1 MSNSLKE
8 LSFFQNKRPHDEG
21 RSPEQITVSSEERS
35 IGKRFSQVK
44 HLFAKNDEKIR
55 FFFRFKKVLL
65 KSPSFRGFLRFKG
78 HDYDLNTNIE
88 TDIGPVI
95 DQRDAAAIIKA
106 RKNQGYEPS

>member
-55 FFFRFKKVLL
+55 FFFVLKKC
-65 KSPSFRGFLRFKG
+65 
-78 HDYDLNTNIE
+78 Y
-88 TDIGPVI
+88 
-95 DQRDAAAIIKA
+95 QKA
-106 RKNQGYEPS
+106 RLFAGFGALKVMIMT